1 MQTSRRPSPKRSD
14 RARQRLRAVT
24 SDDTRALENPSLE
37 NPALENPAPE
47 TPAPETPAPEPDL
60 VPAPPAHHP
69 EPGLAR
75 PRGPR
80 ERWLPSSWRG
90 ARADP
95 GRRGALTLAGVAAV
109 AAVLAAVGVWRDRPV
124 PQPVPALAPVVASA
138 PVASSAGAAA
148 TGTLVVSVAGSVLT
162 PGLVTLPAGARVA
175 DALTAAGGAL
185 PGTDLLTLN
194 PAEPLRDGQQVL
206 VGVPGAPPVGSSG
219 ATVVGG
225 LVNLNTATATEL
237 EELPGVGPV
246 MAQAIIDF
254 RTENG
259 PFTSVDQLDDV
270 SGVGAARLAQLRD
283 RTTV

>member
-1 MQTSRRPSPKRSD
+1 MTLPEP
-14 RARQRLRAVT
+14 
-24 SDDTRALENPSLE
+24 
-37 NPALENPAPE
+37 PAPE
-47 TPAPETPAPEPDL
+47 PPAPEPDL
-60 VPAPPAHHP
+60 APAPPVRPP
-69 EPGLAR
+69 EPALAR

-80 ERWLPSSWRG
+80 ERWLPRSWCG
-90 ARADP
+90 ARTDP

-148 TGTLVVSVAGSVLT
+148 TGKLVVSVAGSVRT

-175 DALTAAGGAL
+175 DALTAAGGVL

-219 ATVVGG
+219 PSGAPMPGG
-225 LVNLNTATATEL
+225 LVNLNTASATEL

-246 MAQAIIDF
+246 MAKAIIDF

-270 SGVGAARLAQLRD
+270 SGVGTARLAQLRD